1 MACLVCK
8 HYITGKQ
15 CL

>member
-8 HYITGKQ
+8 HYVTWQ